1 MAAQNDRNSLT
12 GPGRSQ
18 AVSPG
23 ARSAEDFRSTWWQ
36 RFGSLGLIGAML
48 AMVLVA
54 VVLVQ
59 GRQLALSQHALRSG
73 DGYSVLSVYQMEIEY
88 LRLLDEWQRAAA
100 GPVQDAQQLALR
112 YEVWVSR
119 VTLARTPSLL
129 KLMQQDADYART
141 MAQLDAFVAA
151 ADGLLAAPPG
161 GVRPPPASP
170 EALRDLLPTL
180 QALAKPVHSMTLA
193 AGHRMAERADDGNR
207 ALQLQSRLGIAL
219 SVFLFALCAVFA
231 GLSMR
236 QTRRLQL
243 RQQALEDLTGHLR
256 EARREAEAASEAKS
270 VFLAN
275 MSHEIRTPFQGLLGM
290 LSLLR
295 ETGLQPRQAEHLRV
309 ATESADHLL
318 AILNDILDMS
328 QLESGRLTLNPAP
341 LELRVLLRQVE
352 ALMRPQAMGKAL
364 AMHFD
369 AEPAVPEWIV
379 ADGTRVKQVLFNLLS
394 NAIKFSER
402 GSVAL
407 DVRMDAG
414 PPERLAFVVTDTGIG
429 MDGQT
434 QSRLF
439 RRFAPGDPT
448 SQRRHGGTGLGLE
461 ISRNLAR
468 MMGGDITVQSRPGE
482 GSSFRFELP
491 LRRPAAAPAQPSGR
505 SPAVAATR
513 PLTVLVAEDHPVN
526 RQYLASL
533 LETLGHGAHFVPNG
547 REAVAAVQRQRFDL
561 ILMDLHMP
569 ELDGIGA
576 TQAIR
581 ALPDRA
587 AATLPIVAL
596 TADAFQ
602 ETRERCLLAGM
613 NDFLTKPVSP
623 QDLAAA
629 VRRLYGQEAADAAHA
644 VAAAPATPLA
654 PDAGLIDVSAVQ
666 AALKGLS
673 ADRLGALM
681 GQFLDSGPQTVAH
694 LRAAVRDGQPLA
706 LRVHAHAARG
716 AALNLGLSALAQTA
730 QALHEGASH
739 LPAHEIAHLVQ
750 RFEDLI
756 PRTRAA
762 AQAAGLLPEPAATR

>member
-1 MAAQNDRNSLT
+1 MAAEDDRDRLT
-12 GPGRSQ
+12 WGR
-18 AVSPG
+18 
-23 ARSAEDFRSTWWQ
+23 

-48 AMVLVA
+48 AMVLLA
-54 VVLVQ
+54 TVLVQ
-59 GRQLALSQHALRSG
+59 GRQLALSEHALRSG

-100 GPVQDAQQLALR
+100 GPVPDAETLALR

-119 VTLARTPSLL
+119 IALTRTPALL
-129 KLMQQDADYART
+129 RLMSEDADYART
-141 MAQLDAFVAA
+141 VTQLDAFVAA
-151 ADGLLAAPPG
+151 ADRLLAAPPG
-161 GVRPPPASP
+161 GLRPPPP
-170 EALRDLLPTL
+170 GPQALVELLPAL
-180 QALAKPVHSMTLA
+180 QALARPVHSMTLA

-207 ALQLQSRLGIAL
+207 ALQQQSRLGVAL
-219 SVFLFALCAVFA
+219 SVFLFALCVVFA

-243 RQQALEDLTGHLR
+243 RQQALEDLAGHLR

-295 ETGLQPRQAEHLRV
+295 ETGLQPRQSEHLRV

-364 AMHFD
+364 TLHFD

-394 NAIKFSER
+394 NAIKFSDR

-407 DVRMDAG
+407 DVQLDAG
-414 PPERLAFVVTDTGIG
+414 PPERLAFVVTDTGVG

-434 QSRLF
+434 QARLF
-439 RRFAPGDPT
+439 RRFSPGDPT
-448 SQRRHGGTGLGLE
+448 PQRRHGGTGLGLE

-482 GSSFRFELP
+482 GSRFRFELP
-491 LRRPAAAPAQPSGR
+491 LKRPAAAPAQPPVR
-505 SPAVAATR
+505 SPAAAATR

-561 ILMDLHMP
+561 VLMDLHMP

-613 NDFLTKPVSP
+613 NDFLSKPVSP

-629 VRRLYGQEAADAAHA
+629 LRRLYGQEAADAAHA
-644 VAAAPATPLA
+644 VPAVPATPLA
-654 PDAGLIDVSAVQ
+654 PDPGLIDVTAVQ

-673 ADRLGALM
+673 PERLGALM
-681 GQFLDSGPQTVAH
+681 AQFLDSGPQTVAH

-716 AALNLGLSALAQTA
+716 AALNLGLAALAQTA

-750 RFEDLI
+750 RFEDLV

-762 AQAAGLLPEPAATR
+762 AQVAGLIRPAEAAVTR